1 MSNADINPQVAAGEL
16 ADHPPRVLRR
26 IDALPDEQPRIG
38 SFATGLAKNDPRS
51 WRGKQMVGERQ
62 SGRVGALSDEPPR
75 IGSFATG
82 LANDDRRVWNG
93 RQMVG
98 DSPRVDGCRA
108 RPASTE

>member
-1 MSNADINPQVAAGEL
+1 
-16 ADHPPRVLRR
+16 
-26 IDALPDEQPRIG
+26 
-38 SFATGLAKNDPRS
+38 
-51 WRGKQMVGERQ
+51 MVGARQ